1 MHARLQLI
9 IMLINVWVFVQSFVR
24 QTTPRR
30 VSQRMLRASSCTPLT
45 ARSNAI
51 CAPQLVVVST
61 KDIQQ
66 SAKNIQLEVVYSV
79 GYTGD
84 SQTVGFT
91 LRTKVRWRY
100 FTFSCFT
107 LHLAGSHELI
117 AQSSSTNMAARRF
130 SCRVSTV
137 CNSLPFI
144 CTHCWQFH

>member
-91 LRTKVRWRY
+91 LRTKVR
-100 FTFSCFT
+100 
-107 LHLAGSHELI
+107 
-117 AQSSSTNMAARRF
+117 
-130 SCRVSTV
+130 
-137 CNSLPFI
+137 
-144 CTHCWQFH
+144 